1 MDFLCGDDK
10 TVVAHILRRYVQ
22 CRTGSTHDTFPEE
35 MCSAGTIQEVIQ
47 GREKGVIPP
56 DALLT

>member
-1 MDFLCGDDK
+1 M
-10 TVVAHILRRYVQ
+10 
-22 CRTGSTHDTFPEE
+22 HDRFPEE